1 MAENISLEM
10 FEVEEFTV
18 LCLVPKYW
26 NDATA
31 WDDESK
37 FDPVPFQGIFEEP
50 YKRIDM
56 GEAGQDSSMPQ
67 VRFPTALIPFAREG
81 DEITVYLEIPDNTGE
96 IQTVPTIYRVATAQP
111 NGYGVTDCLLYEDLT
126 DA

>member
-26 NDATA
+26 NDAAA

-37 FDPVPFQGIFEEP
+37 FDPTPFQGIFEVP
-50 YKRIDM
+50 YERLDL
-56 GEAGQDSSMPQ
+56 GRAGQDASQPM
-67 VRFPTALIPFAREG
+67 VRFPTALIPYAREG
-81 DEITVYLEIPDNTGE
+81 DEITVAREMPDLDGE
-96 IQTVPTIYRVATAQP
+96 IQTTNETYSVATVKP
-111 NGYGVTDCLLYEDLT
+111 TGYGVTECLLYQEL
-126 DA
+126 